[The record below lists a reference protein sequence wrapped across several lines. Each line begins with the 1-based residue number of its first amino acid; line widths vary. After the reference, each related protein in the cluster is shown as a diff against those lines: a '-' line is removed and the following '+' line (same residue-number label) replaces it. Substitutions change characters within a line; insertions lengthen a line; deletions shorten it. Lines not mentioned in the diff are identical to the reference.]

1 MIVFKV
7 ELNGE
12 LVAEGGKENL
22 SVLTAIIG
30 ATGALGCDSLGMNAE
45 AKKTELRLNLGGL
58 GSTSLEEPGNHYR
71 WTKENKLN
79 IGDQVTVTILEQSEA
94 DDPIESMPSK
104 SIEDLTKEEW
114 ERSKKV
120 YFDFKDKY
128 EEEN

>member
-22 SVLTAIIG
+22 SVLSAIVG
-30 ATGALGCDSLGMNAE
+30 ATGALGSESVGMNAE
-45 AKKTELRLNLGGL
+45 AKKTEFRLNLGGL

-79 IGDQVTVTILEQSEA
+79 IGDQVTVTILEQNQADHPVESE
-94 DDPIESMPSK
+94 PSK
-104 SIEDLTKEEW
+104 SIGDLTKEEW
-114 ERSKKV
+114 ERSKKM

-128 EEEN
+128 E